1 MITKIKDKLYLQVIT
16 LLKQIGTPAHIK
28 QYYYLQDAILYVY
41 HDPALLDN
49 MIKSCIRLWVKSIR
63 RLHSV

>member
-49 MIKSCIRLWVKSIR
+49 MIKSCIRL
-63 RLHSV
+63 